1 MGINMTLNENQA
13 FQAMVLFLEEYYKRG
28 KSDDIAMLL
37 SSLILLEDGSTADPA
52 MWGDWLQSI
61 RKLEL

>member
-1 MGINMTLNENQA
+1 MTLNENQA

>member
-13 FQAMVLFLEEYYKRG
+13 FQAMVLFLEEYYERG

-52 MWGDWLQSI
+52 MWGDWLQSL